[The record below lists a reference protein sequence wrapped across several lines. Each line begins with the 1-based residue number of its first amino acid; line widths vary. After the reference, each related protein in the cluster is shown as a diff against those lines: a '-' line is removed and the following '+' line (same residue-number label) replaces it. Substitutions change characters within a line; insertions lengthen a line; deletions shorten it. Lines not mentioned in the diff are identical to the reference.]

1 MAGASY
7 LPAARCKGDSEVTL
21 TIAVFTKN
29 RANPAYEGAR
39 IGADHVAAAH
49 GARTIHYVP
58 ESPDDVEEQR
68 ALVAR
73 AIKARPDAAVFV
85 PVHETAVND
94 AVLAL
99 NAAGIPL
106 INLIAPTT
114 AGERVTFVG
123 SDDRALAAA
132 LAAYLSDAL
141 GGTARVVV
149 LEGNPAS
156 PTTPQRL
163 AGIREGLA
171 RSGTLAIVA
180 SLRGDYLR
188 DVAARETARLLAS
201 GLEFDAVIAANDSMA
216 LGVLDA
222 MAEKQ
227 LVRPVVGINAI
238 PEAVAAIG
246 DGRLLATAS
255 FDAMKMACIATEAAV
270 RHLRGETVPA
280 RITLPVQIVDR
291 SNWTEW
297 NKPYESRA
305 LPSWNDVLR
314 PRPPRTD

>member
-1 MAGASY
+1 
-7 LPAARCKGDSEVTL
+7 VTL

-39 IGADHVAAAH
+39 IGADRVAAAH
-49 GARTIHYVP
+49 RARTVHYVP
-58 ESPDDVEEQR
+58 EKPDDVEEQR
-68 ALVAR
+68 DLVAR
-73 AIKARPDAAVFV
+73 AIEARPDAAVFV

-94 AVLAL
+94 AVIAL

-106 INLIAPTT
+106 FNLIVPTT

-123 SDDRALAAA
+123 SDDRALASA
-132 LAAYLSDAL
+132 LAAYLSRAL
-141 GGTARVVV
+141 GGSGRVIVI
-149 LEGNPAS
+149 EGNPAS
-156 PTTPQRL
+156 PTSPQRL

-171 RSGTLAIVA
+171 RSGTVTIVA

-188 DVAARETARLLAS
+188 NVAAREMTQLLAS
-201 GLEFDAVIAANDSMA
+201 GLEFDAVMAANDSMA

-222 MAEKQ
+222 MAQKQ

-270 RHLRGETVPA
+270 RHLRGEPVLA

-291 SNWTEW
+291 NNWMEW

-305 LPSWNDVLR
+305 LPAWDEVMQYR
-314 PRPPRTD
+314 